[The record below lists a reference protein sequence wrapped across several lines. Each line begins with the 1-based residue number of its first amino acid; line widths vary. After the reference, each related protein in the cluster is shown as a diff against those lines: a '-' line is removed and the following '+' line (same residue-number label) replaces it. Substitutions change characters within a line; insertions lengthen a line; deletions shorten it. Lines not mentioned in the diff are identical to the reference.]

1 MKAIHNWV
9 LTTPDYGTPIVK
21 LVADALDQLGV
32 SHGDWCCEATP
43 QPIRKV
49 EQETITKKEIVE
61 PIQQVLGMMSNRIIV
76 QEDRIKTLEETIKA
90 LSDKLDK
97 FTSYQ

>member
-32 SHGDWCCEATP
+32 SHE
-43 QPIRKV
+43 KV

>member
-32 SHGDWCCEATP
+32 SHGDWSP
-43 QPIRKV
+43 QPAKKV